1 MEAESRLEEDCDDD
15 DGAEAVLPLPPS
27 ILTAE
32 EGGRGTVTS
41 DICCG
46 TQYPATLFITRYD
59 LAPNFVKD
67 P

>member
-15 DGAEAVLPLPPS
+15 EGAGAVFPLPP
-27 ILTAE
+27 IRTAE
-32 EGGRGTVTS
+32 EAGRGTVTS